1 MRRTAGKMPTLPET
15 EMHARRRAML
25 LRTVCNRDNCLGSF
39 RQLVAESGREH
50 NRRGFAPLGDVIGNR
65 VKRKCRGSLTCRNCD
80 MPRRSTHRVIDA
92 LFCRATHEVIDR
104 D

>member
-1 MRRTAGKMPTLPET
+1 MEDTPPVYGSAARRQLSRVGWASCPPWPASRRTKPQNIRRKMRRTAGKMPTLPET

-50 NRRGFAPLGDVIGNR
+50 NRRGFAPLGDVIG
-65 VKRKCRGSLTCRNCD
+65 
-80 MPRRSTHRVIDA
+80 
-92 LFCRATHEVIDR
+92 
-104 D
+104 